1 MWARSVGPRP
11 PDLMLLW
18 EGMVICLRWACVLVS
33 LAVYVGSSEPLG
45 WLLSDKGPFHRSQE
59 FIEFTER
66 YQHGFTT
73 RYKIY
78 REFGRWK
85 VNSLAAERQ
94 EGNGVAVPF
103 DPDFIHNIRLLGR
116 RPSLQKITDTIIK
129 KYGTHFLLSATLG
142 GEESLT
148 IFVDKSKLSRG
159 QQNDGAS
166 NATAGSLTLEALHQL
181 AASYFIDRDSTLRK
195 LHHLQIASTAIKV
208 TETRTGPLGCSNYD
222 NLDSVS
228 SVLVHSHENRVQLQ
242 GLQAILPSYLRSNF
256 VQAALGYIGCNAE
269 GQFVCKD
276 NDCWCQCSKEFPQCN
291 CPEADIRSQENYLER
306 MKEAW
311 RQENQEFQDS
321 DEFQS
326 FMGKLP
332 TQSALNSS
340 RIQQLWRTD
349 SALQQRYRQL
359 ESRVSLLLSKTR
371 RTANKLFSL
380 SKRCRTQ
387 PKIVSLR
394 ERPLSYWLQFTLS
407 ILYCS
412 ENNQLGFY
420 AEELRTCACPYE
432 SPSCQG
438 VVPCEVGD
446 SHRCASCSV
455 DNRTRCSSCN
465 PGYVLSHGVCKNAV
479 PNPTDHYLGFET
491 DLQDLELRYLLQH
504 RDSRITTH
512 AIFVSN
518 DVRLNVWFDPSWR
531 KRMLLTLKSNKFKSS
546 RVHMLLG
553 ISLQICMTKNSTL
566 EPALSVYVNPFGGSH
581 SESWTMPIN
590 QNGYP
595 DWEKTKL
602 DIPLDCFNWT
612 LTLGNRWKSFFETVH
627 FYLRSRIR
635 TESSQGNETVYFETL
650 EAADASQ
657 NFGYM
662 KINSMQL
669 FGYSMHFDPEAIQDL
684 ILQLDYPYTQG
695 SQDSALLQLMEI
707 RYRVNRLSPPGPLP
721 LDLFSCL
728 LRHRLKLSSSEVQ
741 RILTTLQT
749 FSAKQPFYKEYEA
762 AKLCN

>member
-33 LAVYVGSSEPLG
+33 LAVYVGSAEPLG

-94 EGNGVAVPF
+94 DGNGAALPF

-148 IFVDKSKLSRG
+148 IFVDKSKFSRG
-159 QQNDGAS
+159 QQNGGTSNTTAS
-166 NATAGSLTLEALHQL
+166 SLTLEALHQL
-181 AASYFIDRDSTLRK
+181 AASYFIDRDSTLWK

-228 SVLVHSHENRVQLQ
+228 SVLVHSQENKVQLQ

-269 GQFVCKD
+269 GQFVCKG

-291 CPEADIRSQENYLER
+291 CPEADIHSQENYLER
-306 MKEAW
+306 MREAW
-311 RQENQEFQDS
+311 RQENQEFQES
-321 DEFQS
+321 DEFQN

-420 AEELRTCACPYE
+420 AEELRTCACLYE
-432 SPSCQG
+432 SSSCQG
-438 VVPCEVGD
+438 VVPCKVGD
-446 SHRCASCSV
+446 GHRCASCSV

-465 PGYVLSHGVCKNAV
+465 PGYVLSHGVCKYAV

-504 RDSRITTH
+504 RDDRITTH

-531 KRMLLTLKSNKFKSS
+531 KRMLLTLKSNKFKSN
-546 RVHMLLG
+546 RIHMLLG
-553 ISLQICMTKNSTL
+553 VSLQICMTKNSTL
-566 EPALSVYVNPFGGSH
+566 EPVLSVYVNPFGGSH

-635 TESSQGNETVYFETL
+635 TESSQGNETVYFEPL
-650 EAADASQ
+650 EATDASQ

-662 KINSMQL
+662 KIHSMQL

-721 LDLFSCL
+721 LDLFACL

-762 AKLCN
+762 AKLCS